1 MAGTADELAA
11 VRPSVVAVIL
21 AAGAGSRFAGDEHKL
36 LTDFRGRPLAAWAI
50 EHAQRAGLDD
60 TVVVT
65 GAVSVPVPDGVVTL
79 ANPRWAEGQAT
90 SLQVAVAHAR
100 RRGHGAIVVGLADQP
115 FVNATTWRAVAAG
128 RHPITVATYD
138 GRRGN
143 PVRLDA
149 QVWDEL
155 PASGDEGARVL
166 MRLRPELVGE
176 VACDGSPTDIDTL
189 EDLERW
195 N

>member
-1 MAGTADELAA
+1 
-11 VRPSVVAVIL
+11 
-21 AAGAGSRFAGDEHKL
+21 
-36 LTDFRGRPLAAWAI
+36 
-50 EHAQRAGLDD
+50 
-60 TVVVT
+60 VVVT